1 MAQWRKVIVSGSNSE
16 LNHITSSGD
25 FHFNSDGA
33 KLRFGADAE
42 VTLTHE
48 HDGGLILSDASG
60 VGTTKL
66 SFGDNATFVQQQAD
80 GELGIDADVKIDIT
94 APAVS
99 MSNDLYVGGDIKAV
113 GDITFNAGSGGN
125 ITLGSA
131 NDDNVVFSADVN
143 SNIIPNTDAAFD
155 LGSTDKGWNDLHL
168 GSGGVINL
176 DGGDVTLTHS
186 AGKITLGGDADVE
199 FDFANH
205 EMTNVDINSGAID
218 GTTIGGES
226 AAVGTFTTLTATT
239 LGGALN
245 ANSQEITNVDIDSGA
260 IDNTV
265 IGGATPAA
273 GTFTTLGATGISSL
287 DGDVNLGNALTDDV
301 NLKGHLT
308 GSAGAHVSM
317 SISSTGSFGMLASA
331 TLKGRPG
338 ITLDGTTISATP
350 SSTIDLDAGG
360 AITID
365 GATVSIGGDSDTGA
379 ITADSTA
386 GISLDAAAASNFTV
400 AGANLV
406 LNTTTSGDIDLTAA
420 ANLDLDG
427 GSVDIDSTAAIS
439 LDAGAASNFTTSDGA
454 LTLSGGTGVAIQENG
469 TDVIA
474 IDTNRDVL
482 FSQTGGDTSDPDVQI
497 DGYSLLAGQVEVSNT
512 TTSTS
517 KTTGALVVDGGVGI
531 NENLNVGG
539 NVSIEG
545 NLDVDGTLTTIDT
558 TNLQVKD
565 AFVHLASGSNSQ
577 TNAGIVANTTADGSG
592 SAFYFDGTNGYN
604 RWALTG
610 ADETGHSATGD
621 IVPRQYVMTV
631 SSSAQSPA
639 IGAVPSDFGGAS
651 GNSRLGMVYIQTDA
665 TAASSS
671 VAGDIWI
678 YS

>member
-25 FHFNSDGA
+25 FHLKSDGA
-33 KLRFGADAE
+33 KLRFGVDAE

-48 HDGGLILSDASG
+48 ADAGLILSDASG

-80 GELGIDADVKIDIT
+80 GELGIDADVKLDIT

-99 MSNDLYVGGDIKAV
+99 MSNDLYVGGDIKAI
-113 GDITFNAGSGGN
+113 GDITFNAGSSGN

-131 NDDNVVFSADVN
+131 DDDNVVFSADVN
-143 SNIIPNTDAAFD
+143 SNIIPNTDNSFD
-155 LGSTDKGWNDLHL
+155 LGSTSQQWKDIYINGVGYIDQL
-168 GSGGVINL
+168 G
-176 DGGDVTLTHS
+176 T
-186 AGKITLGGDADVE
+186 DADSSTAYIGGGE
-199 FDFANH
+199 
-205 EMTNVDINSGAID
+205 ID
-218 GTTIGGES
+218 GTVIGGET
-226 AAVGTFTTLTATT
+226 AAAGTFTTLTATT

-565 AFVHLASGSNSQ
+565 AFVQLASGSASQ
-577 TNAGIVANTTADGSG
+577 TNAGIIANTTADGKG
-592 SAFYFDGTNGYN
+592 TAFYFDGTNGYN

-610 ADETGHSATGD
+610 ADETSHTATGD
-621 IVPRQYVMTV
+621 IVPRQFVMTV